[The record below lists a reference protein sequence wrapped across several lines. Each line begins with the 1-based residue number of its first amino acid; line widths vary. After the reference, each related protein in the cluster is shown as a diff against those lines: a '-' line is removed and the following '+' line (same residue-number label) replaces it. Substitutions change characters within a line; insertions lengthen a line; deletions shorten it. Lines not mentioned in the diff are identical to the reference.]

1 MITTIFSTYCSKEKR
16 EDKEDIKSIDRYIS
30 NRILKVFK
38 TSLLLDVEFRI
49 LSGEFGLLKAD
60 DKIPY
65 YDHLLIK
72 EELPEYINK
81 LYNQLKSLDIKQF
94 IFFSESLLV
103 DSNLEPY
110 QIAIRTVCERLNI
123 DFSIIELSQ
132 KVNRNI

>member
-1 MITTIFSTYCSKEKR
+1 MTITIFSTYCSKEKR
-16 EDKEDIKSIDRYIS
+16 EDKEDINSIDRYIS

-38 TSLLLDVEFRI
+38 SSIILDTEFRI

-81 LYNQLKSLDIKQF
+81 LYNQLKDTEVKQF
-94 IFFSESLLV
+94 ILFSESLLI
-103 DSNLEPY
+103 DPNLEPY
-110 QIAIRTVCERLNI
+110 QIAIKTVCERLNI
-123 DFSIIELSQ
+123 DFFMIDLS
-132 KVNRNI
+132 KKINLR